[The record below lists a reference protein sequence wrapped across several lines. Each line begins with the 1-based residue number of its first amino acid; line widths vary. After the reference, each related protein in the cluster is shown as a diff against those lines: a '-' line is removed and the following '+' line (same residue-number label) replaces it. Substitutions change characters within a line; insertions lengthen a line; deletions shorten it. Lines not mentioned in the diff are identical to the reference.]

1 MTLYSR
7 ATLPCILRKNNLKP
21 KVIRAHNEYSKDALG
36 PRVSVVQIILIYIS
50 TIFFLYYKQ

>member
-7 ATLPCILRKNNLKP
+7 ATLPCIFRKNNLKP

-36 PRVSVVQIILIYIS
+36 PRVSVVQIILIYFHH
-50 TIFFLYYKQ
+50 FFLYYKQ